1 VLDKETSYVDLKLHY
16 LNQSENCS
24 FSGDFL
30 LPMHGV
36 LFSDSI
42 DRVRPESFNSVV
54 ELLRDAATLSISENL
69 GGNLIKSMSGTER
82 KRIVDKYGSFVGNIQ
97 IKESV

>member
-1 VLDKETSYVDLKLHY
+1 
-16 LNQSENCS
+16 
-24 FSGDFL
+24 
-30 LPMHGV
+30 MHGA
-36 LFSDSI
+36 LIYDSN

-82 KRIVDKYGSFVGNIQ
+82 KRIVDKYGAQSYKTFRRLFRRLAT
-97 IKESV
+97 SS